1 MRYKIIRTFRV
12 LLFIFGKT
20 AGADLNMKFN
30 KIIVPVDFS
39 EFSDRAVTYALYL
52 AETFS
57 AQLTLL
63 HAVVLHYEGADEITQ
78 FKEYEKLVE
87 LQEEHIHQQL
97 QKHHQ
102 KATRKGISIDTKV
115 VRGVSGAD
123 AILDFIINT
132 ENHDLIVMGTHGR
145 TGIKKWLYGSVTEK
159 VVQHSPIP
167 VLTVHSSWD
176 KYTIEKILVPVDFSD
191 YSQKAAASSIDIAGG
206 FNAQLVFLHVITQEV
221 HPAYYATSYDS
232 LFIIDP
238 SLKER
243 SIHNLKKFAGEGV
256 PNSEFVV
263 GEGKASREIV
273 MYAEENNCDLILMA
287 TRGLTGLEHLLIGS
301 TTERVVRLAKC
312 PVLTL
317 ERD

>member
-102 KATRKGISIDTKV
+102 KATRI
-115 VRGVSGAD
+115 GVCGWRR
-123 AILDFIINT
+123 
-132 ENHDLIVMGTHGR
+132 E
-145 TGIKKWLYGSVTEK
+145 SVPGNCG
-159 VVQHSPIP
+159 VC
-167 VLTVHSSWD
+167 
-176 KYTIEKILVPVDFSD
+176 
-191 YSQKAAASSIDIAGG
+191 GG
-206 FNAQLVFLHVITQEV
+206 KQL
-221 HPAYYATSYDS
+221 
-232 LFIIDP
+232 
-238 SLKER
+238 
-243 SIHNLKKFAGEGV
+243 
-256 PNSEFVV
+256 
-263 GEGKASREIV
+263 
-273 MYAEENNCDLILMA
+273 
-287 TRGLTGLEHLLIGS
+287 
-301 TTERVVRLAKC
+301 
-312 PVLTL
+312 
-317 ERD
+317 